1 VVGYALI
8 YIHMQEIVELIHSWR
23 GNVSRM
29 IEWWD
34 MHRQWESF

>member
-23 GNVSRM
+23 GNV
-29 IEWWD
+29 
-34 MHRQWESF
+34 